1 MKAKEITMQIV
12 KNLGNY
18 ETARLEVV
26 YELLENETDLNIA
39 FMSARNELEAAFEAA
54 YQKPKHIERKE
65 LTMTSAELRRVCQAL
80 ANNQTDLKD
89 LQKYF
94 ILNAEVYNYLQN
106 QNLI

>member
-26 YELLENETDLNIA
+26 YELSENETDLNIA

-94 ILNAEVYNYLQN
+94 ILNAEVFNYLQN